1 MIVLVRTV
9 NAVVCKRDAR
19 DLRRLAVRLRHVDG
33 FIRLALLERGLDIH
47 LMNIKVTLG
56 RQAENNSNRSELGN

>member
-9 NAVVCKRDAR
+9 NVVVCKRDAR

-47 LMNIKVTLG
+47 LMNIKVILG
-56 RQAENNSNRSELGN
+56 RQAENNSNRSELDN